1 MILEL
6 DLLGWIC
13 HCYNIQLICAQTAL
27 RQAAN
32 VDADLISSDPNEN
45 IIREQVLSTSAMSV
59 YDTCMLHVNTSP
71 TIARMRCDVWSI
83 TKAKHT
89 GFSEKSVETSFAKFL
104 CSGTVGTVG
113 TLLTSYLLISPWPW
127 AGDEQN
133 AGCR

>member
-45 IIREQVLSTSAMSV
+45 IIREQVLSTSTMSV

-71 TIARMRCDVWSI
+71 TIA
-83 TKAKHT
+83 
-89 GFSEKSVETSFAKFL
+89 
-104 CSGTVGTVG
+104 
-113 TLLTSYLLISPWPW
+113 
-127 AGDEQN
+127 
-133 AGCR
+133 